1 VASSEYSGLT
11 ATPATPALATP
22 ATIAE
27 QVGVLDNVSDL
38 PLAEHAEVY
47 QRLHTQLQAALA
59 EIDGP

>member
-1 VASSEYSGLT
+1 MPA
-11 ATPATPALATP
+11 ATPAR
-22 ATIAE
+22 IAE
-27 QVGVLDNVSDL
+27 HLASLDALGSL